1 MSSSSSSSPPTVP
14 AAHLLGLQMFHL
26 VAVGDSG
33 TGILL
38 RWRQRLVVCERM
50 RHKRCCPCACG
61 QHRRARSKSKSEF
74 QKVAAFHRIILSL
87 RAGARQSP

>member
-1 MSSSSSSSPPTVP
+1 
-14 AAHLLGLQMFHL
+14 MFHL

-61 QHRRARSKSKSEF
+61 QRRRARSKSKSEF

>member
-1 MSSSSSSSPPTVP
+1 
-14 AAHLLGLQMFHL
+14 MFHL

-33 TGILL
+33 TGVLV
-38 RWRQRLVVCERM
+38 RWRQQPVLCERM

-61 QHRRARSKSKSEF
+61 QRRRARSKSKSEF

-87 RAGARQSP
+87 RAGGPAVSIKRQIKESSSARLIRS